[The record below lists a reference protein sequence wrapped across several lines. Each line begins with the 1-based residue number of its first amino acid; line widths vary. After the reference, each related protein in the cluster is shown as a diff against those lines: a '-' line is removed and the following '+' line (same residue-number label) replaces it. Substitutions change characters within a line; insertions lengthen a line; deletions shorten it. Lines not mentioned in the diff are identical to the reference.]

1 MLRSNAK
8 ASSFSIGS
16 MGVKRKPASA
26 LDNSPLQ
33 HKKCDS
39 MAEDAERMISTLPP
53 EEKMR
58 AKKVLKLIKDQK
70 YLNVVSLCSGSEIQ
84 ESMGGSSEH

>member
-8 ASSFSIGS
+8 ASSFSVGS

-26 LDNSPLQ
+26 SDDTPRK

-39 MAEDAERMISTLPP
+39 MAEDAKRMISTLLA

-58 AKKVLKLIKDQK
+58 AKKVLKLIKAQK

>member
-1 MLRSNAK
+1 MLRSNAQ

-16 MGVKRKPASA
+16 TGVKRKPATA
-26 LDNSPLQ
+26 LDNSPLTR
-33 HKKCDS
+33 KKCDS
-39 MAEDAERMISTLPP
+39 MAENAKWMISTLPS

>member
-1 MLRSNAK
+1 MLLS
-8 ASSFSIGS
+8 GCT
-16 MGVKRKPASA
+16 
-26 LDNSPLQ
+26 LQ

-70 YLNVVSLCSGSEIQ
+70 YLHVVSLCSGSEIQ